1 MNKFNLL
8 LLFILNFLIFSCG
21 SNNGNKKSDFSLKI
35 AENKSEFT
43 ENRDEIF
50 DKLHKQGEDVTFILS
65 FTKNKSFFEIA
76 SKLEN
81 DISPLGKSW
90 ADNIVA
96 KGRYYTDLKEN
107 AIYRQTDTYGEKILI
122 KSPIASGDWKLTNE
136 SKFIGKYKTFK
147 AIKKETVEN
156 SVGTFDFEIVAWY
169 CPQLPGQ
176 FGPKEFNS
184 LPGLILEL
192 KDTHFTFHATEIE
205 KMKDGNVDIKPLI
218 GRVLTEKE
226 YSDKIK
232 GITPGFFSPQ
242 NRQ

>member
-1 MNKFNLL
+1 M
-8 LLFILNFLIFSCG
+8 
-21 SNNGNKKSDFSLKI
+21 KKPVFYLAVFTMIVLSASAQTQIKSGRVTYAFT
-35 AENKSEFT
+35 ENKSEFT

-205 KMKDGNVDIKPLI
+205 MMKDGNVDIKPLI